1 MCPPVLSQ
9 SSRLLLCESL
19 FQRVFRFLTV
29 WWKTLIMKYINCI
42 WSNNRKVNPAFLC
55 WQEIGRIS
63 IEMNGTL
70 EDQLTNLKDYQESI
84 ISYTPEINTLEGYHQ
99 LIQEA
104 LIFDNQY
111 TSYTM
116 EVTYSCTHFQNLHE
130 QKSSGKVHKEWNTSA
145 HSSYL
150 FCFWFKLH
158 VRQKLAI

>member
-1 MCPPVLSQ
+1 MS
-9 SSRLLLCESL
+9 
-19 FQRVFRFLTV
+19 
-29 WWKTLIMKYINCI
+29 
-42 WSNNRKVNPAFLC
+42 

-70 EDQLTNLKDYQESI
+70 EDQLTHLKEYQESI

-116 EVTYSCTHFQNLHE
+116 EVKYTWTNTLKTYMNKT
-130 QKSSGKVHKEWNTSA
+130 V
-145 HSSYL
+145 
-150 FCFWFKLH
+150 
-158 VRQKLAI
+158 